1 LDLALFL
8 SHHFFDAQG
17 HDWIFN
23 FFSSAIGHL
32 QRREAARL
40 FCLLTHNCLV
50 SVSCKLWSR
59 MDADNDREEED
70 VLNQFKVDI
79 ASLADGPAA
88 RLVLYNVNIPRRLW
102 QDEPSM
108 VRVRDIVVRDFGN
121 VSGVYFQLSATYTL
135 VNRETGEIRTWSGSF
150 NPRNRDIC
158 ELTSHLSFEPDT
170 FVQFVLA
177 HSLPEWVFDK
187 LNAGAGQ
194 LTAGRTSVWVLDDV
208 KSIIASFQGR
218 LGISHSLFSRYP
230 PLNWW
235 RRNRRNVAGTGR
247 KGVRVHLD

>member
-32 QRREAARL
+32 QRRETARAC
-40 FCLLTHNCLV
+40 FAFSHNCLV

-177 HSLPEWVFDK
+177 HSSPEWVFDK

-247 KGVRVHLD
+247 RGVRVHLD